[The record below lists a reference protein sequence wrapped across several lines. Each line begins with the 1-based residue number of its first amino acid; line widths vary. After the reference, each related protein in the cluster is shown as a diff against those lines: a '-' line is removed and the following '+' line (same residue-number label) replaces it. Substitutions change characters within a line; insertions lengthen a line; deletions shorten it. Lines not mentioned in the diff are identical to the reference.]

1 MIRVRKKPVEVEAW
15 PVAWLLQAAKV
26 NAPTFPQV
34 VMDAYLGS
42 TINLHADYLSIQTM
56 EGVMRADATDW
67 LIMGVAGEFYP
78 CKPDIFAATYEEVD
92 DDT

>member
-1 MIRVRKKPVEVEAW
+1 MIRVRKRPVEVRAW

-26 NAPTFPQV
+26 NAPTFPAE
-34 VMDAYLGS
+34 VMEAYLDS
-42 TINLHADYLSIQTM
+42 RLNLREDRILVDTL
-56 EGVMRADATDW
+56 EGVMTAEVNDW

-92 DDT
+92 EIP